1 MEEVVISVLGGVASI
16 EFQTDDVNVAIID
29 TDNDETYLYKDEYI
43 CIVTN
48 INTDGTVDI
57 KTIGNISGKKDR
69 RIFLSI
75 PAHELEY
82 YVYFE
87 GYDPDDASFTEEE
100 VD

>member
-29 TDNDETYLYKDEYI
+29 MDNDETYLYKDEYI
-43 CIVTN
+43 CVVTN

-69 RIFLSI
+69 RIFMDVR
-75 PAHELEY
+75 AVDLEY
-82 YVYFE
+82 YNLVLMDE
-87 GYDPDDASFTEEE
+87 DYDILIDEE

>member
-29 TDNDETYLYKDEYI
+29 MDNDETYLYKDEYI

-57 KTIGNISGKKDR
+57 KTIGNISGKMDR
-69 RIFLSI
+69 RIFMDVR
-75 PAHELEY
+75 AVDLEY
-82 YVYFE
+82 FNLVLMDE
-87 GYDPDDASFTEEE
+87 DYDISIDEE